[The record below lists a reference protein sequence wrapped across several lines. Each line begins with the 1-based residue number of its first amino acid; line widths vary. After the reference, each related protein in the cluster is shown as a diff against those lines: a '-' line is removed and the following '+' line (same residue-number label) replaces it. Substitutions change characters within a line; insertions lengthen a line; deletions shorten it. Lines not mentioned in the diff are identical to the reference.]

1 MAVADRAAQAAPS
14 KSFGPVRPKPPA
26 PPKPPVVADRAAGRT
41 TAPTKATI
49 PSPTIKSSP
58 PSSGVRWQP
67 AKTSTGQTIIKGGT
81 GVSKDSSGRIVSIP
95 QRDFGGGPPADVPM
109 DMGPEYEEYWWQ
121 PDWQDASYNAQLA
134 AINRALADFETEL
147 GLKGERYGTDYTTGL
162 RELGYRPGEG
172 FKPTVDI
179 FGIGVPATGA
189 ASAGGL
195 EAVRKAMMPVTG
207 AAQTEGD
214 TGMARLAGTGGQWD
228 YEGQFNP
235 FSAASRGTRTT
246 RDEFAGRGML
256 RSSDFAKNYA
266 DFQDRLQN
274 QLTGMEQGRSRFFE
288 DSALGLAQ
296 QRSGAEERRQS
307 AIRDAMARAAG
318 AGEFRE
324 RRV

>member
-1 MAVADRAAQAAPS
+1 L
-14 KSFGPVRPKPPA
+14 
-26 PPKPPVVADRAAGRT
+26 T
-41 TAPTKATI
+41 
-49 PSPTIKSSP
+49 
-58 PSSGVRWQP
+58 PSSTVRRTSVGGASGALTPGTQFNSSAGGP
-67 AKTSTGQTIIKGGT
+67 ATPI
-81 GVSKDSSGRIVSIP
+81 R
-95 QRDFGGGPPADVPM
+95 RGGGGGGGGGNLPIDF
-109 DMGPEYEEYWWQ
+109 GPEYEEYWWQ
-121 PDWQDASYNAQLA
+121 PDWRDASYNAQLA

-162 RELGYRPGEG
+162 RELGYRPGEN

-318 AGEFRE
+318 LGEFRE

>member
-1 MAVADRAAQAAPS
+1 LTPGTQ
-14 KSFGPVRPKPPA
+14 FN
-26 PPKPPVVADRAAGRT
+26 
-41 TAPTKATI
+41 
-49 PSPTIKSSP
+49 SS
-58 PSSGVRWQP
+58 
-67 AKTSTGQTIIKGGT
+67 
-81 GVSKDSSGRIVSIP
+81 
-95 QRDFGGGPPADVPM
+95 GGGPATPRPLPGGPGPAPGPIDF
-109 DMGPEYEEYWWQ
+109 GPEYEEYWWQ
-121 PDWQDASYNAQLA
+121 PDWRDASYNAQLA

-318 AGEFRE
+318 LGEFRE